1 MYDRLLL
8 LVPVSTPTSP
18 PITSWRGL
26 GHAQASKP
34 ERDPLR
40 LTRDRRLAAQHGLHL
55 FGRREQL
62 VGLAHGEM
70 LARLGLDMVD
80 ECRQVAAR
88 RGRFVVRQ
96 IVLHGL

>member
-8 LVPVSTPTSP
+8 LVPVSTSTYP

-26 GHAQASKP
+26 GHAQAGKP

-40 LTRDRRLAAQHGLHL
+40 FTRDRRLAAEHGLDL

-62 VGLAHGEM
+62 VGLAHRQR
-70 LARLGLDMVD
+70 LARLGIDVID
-80 ECRQVAAR
+80 EPREVAAGLWR
-88 RGRFVVRQ
+88 VVCRP
-96 IVLHGL
+96 VRPHR